1 MPYLL
6 QIRGSDHFV
15 GILRSRVTLRN
26 PQEYDK
32 EQSLPLNVLSGSS
45 DVETLSDVELLTQAG
60 YLTIKSVE
68 FGDTV
73 FLGYPNKE
81 VKRAIAQL
89 YLEQLLN
96 GKVPG
101 QVGAGPIV
109 KVLSEEEPEAVFH
122 ILNRLF
128 AASDFV
134 RYPVRDEASV
144 RAFVQVYFSGA
155 GLNARVE
162 HHHAH
167 GRTDLELEIGD
178 RNWIFEFKFARE
190 GENAEARLQEAL
202 AQIQATRYGGGSTSK
217 VIYRMALVFGLKE
230 RSFRKWAC
238 G

>member
-45 DVETLSDVELLTQAG
+45 DVETLSDVELLTHAG

-101 QVGAGPIV
+101 QVGA
-109 KVLSEEEPEAVFH
+109 
-122 ILNRLF
+122 
-128 AASDFV
+128 
-134 RYPVRDEASV
+134 
-144 RAFVQVYFSGA
+144 
-155 GLNARVE
+155 
-162 HHHAH
+162 
-167 GRTDLELEIGD
+167 
-178 RNWIFEFKFARE
+178 
-190 GENAEARLQEAL
+190 
-202 AQIQATRYGGGSTSK
+202 
-217 VIYRMALVFGLKE
+217 
-230 RSFRKWAC
+230 
-238 G
+238 